1 MYFLLTCDS
10 QSSDSYLFRILPR
23 PESGYLQVKGYLFP
37 DSKKRS
43 PPSGRDLRFLLFSK
57 EEIEAY
63 QNTERDPIIAKHLK
77 IMLFDVSKQKAD
89 DKQR

>member
-10 QSSDSYLFRILPR
+10 QSSDPYLFRILPN
-23 PESGYLQVKGYLFP
+23 PESGYLQVKGDPFP
-37 DSKKRS
+37 NNKKRS

-57 EEIEAY
+57 EEIETY
-63 QNTERDPIIAKHLK
+63 QNTEHDPIIAKHLK
-77 IMLFDVSKQKAD
+77 IMLFDVSKQKTD